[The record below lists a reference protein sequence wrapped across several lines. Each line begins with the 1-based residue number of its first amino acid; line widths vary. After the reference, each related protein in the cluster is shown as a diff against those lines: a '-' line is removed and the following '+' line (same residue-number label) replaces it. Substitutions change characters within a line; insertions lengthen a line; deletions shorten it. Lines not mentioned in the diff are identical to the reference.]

1 MKQSIQIRNA
11 APSDI
16 RQVVELLQSG
26 QLPTEDLRPDL
37 ENFWIAEAEGKAV
50 GLIGLDLY
58 VPFGLLRSMIV
69 LPQERS
75 KGIASRL
82 VEQVEARG
90 KELGLTDLFLIT
102 NTAAD
107 YFTRK
112 NFRQIDRFALPA
124 SVGTSREMNG
134 LCPASSM
141 IMHKSIIV

>member
-1 MKQSIQIRNA
+1 MKQYINIRNA
-11 APSDI
+11 TPGDLSRAI
-16 RQVVELLQSG
+16 ELLQSS

-37 ENFWIAEAEGKAV
+37 ENFWIAEADGKPV

-58 VPFGLLRSMIV
+58 APYGLLRSMIV
-69 LPQERS
+69 LPEERS

-90 KELGLTDLFLIT
+90 KELGLSELFLIT
-102 NTAAD
+102 NTASA

-112 NFRQIDRFALPA
+112 NFRQIGTSELPA

-134 LCPASSM
+134 LCPASSV
-141 IMHKSIIV
+141 IMYKSITL